1 MSTSRALAGSS
12 AAFVN
17 RDDRVDNAVV
27 GMPRPHL
34 FGALTSD
41 AFSLASVLQV
51 MPELLPEVVQIREHS
66 DVRAWSQGALHLRR
80 FVGEQERSGRRD
92 FEQTHCHAAAA

>member
-12 AAFVN
+12 AGFVN

-27 GMPRPHL
+27 GMPRPPL
-34 FGALTSD
+34 CAALTGD
-41 AFSLASVLQV
+41 AFSRATVLHV
-51 MPELLPEVVQIREHS
+51 MPELLPEVVQIRARS
-66 DVRAWSQGALHLRR
+66 DVGAWSQGALHPRR